1 MVVFRMEG
9 CSVERRG
16 SVAGRDLRFVVLHDR
31 SGQVQQCY
39 ATLAD
44 AKKWFFGIGL

>member
-1 MVVFRMEG
+1 MVVFAMQG

-16 SVAGRDLRFVVLHDR
+16 SVAGRDLRFVVIHDR
-31 SGQVQQCY
+31 SRQVQQCY
-39 ATLAD
+39 ATLED